1 MHANGDSREEKMKR
15 NVGTID
21 RVIRIV
27 LAAAVAVLYF
37 AHLLS
42 PVAAIVLGVLGVVFL
57 VTGILGFCPLYLL
70 LGLSSKK
77 KSAA

>member
-1 MHANGDSREEKMKR
+1 MRKNMGVA
-15 NVGTID
+15 D

-27 LAAAVAVLYF
+27 LAAVVAALFF

-42 PVAAIVLGVLGVVFL
+42 PVASIVLGILAVVFL
-57 VTGILGFCPLYLL
+57 VTGIVGFCPLYLPFR
-70 LGLSSKK
+70 LSTRR